1 MKKSL
6 ENDYLKAAAAA
17 VERQALENP
26 DLGIP
31 VDPDVAEYMGAFEEL
46 AVTLDDVLDA
56 ESGGEG

>member
-6 ENDYLKAAAAA
+6 KSDYLKAAAAA

-26 DLGIP
+26 DWGIP
-31 VDPDVAEYMGAFEEL
+31 VDPNVAEYMGAFEEL

-56 ESGGEG
+56 ESGDED

>member
-17 VERQALENP
+17 VERQVLENP

-31 VDPDVAEYMGAFEEL
+31 ADPDVAEYMGAFEEQ

-56 ESGGEG
+56 ESGDED